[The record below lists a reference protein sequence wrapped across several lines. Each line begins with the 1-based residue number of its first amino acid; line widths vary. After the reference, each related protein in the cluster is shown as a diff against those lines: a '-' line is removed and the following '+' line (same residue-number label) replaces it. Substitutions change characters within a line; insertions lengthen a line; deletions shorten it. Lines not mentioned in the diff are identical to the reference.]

1 MHGSSRLTRTLAL
14 AVASAAFVMPAPAPA
29 NDATAS
35 SLATPITGRPL
46 TELWPLELDVQ
57 IVRLATD
64 TESERVVLEHSARVP
79 DGHEMTIE
87 STVRTPR
94 GRRRFAMQ
102 VVARNHPADD
112 VELEYSLDV
121 SEATYRAVGWSGYV
135 LHRLQLGR
143 ALELGEQVL
152 VIARADIV
160 ATSGDAVRKRV
171 QIAGEDHEIR
181 MFARALRG

>member
-1 MHGSSRLTRTLAL
+1 MRPSPQYLSLALGVASLAL
-14 AVASAAFVMPAPAPA
+14 AMPGPATA
-29 NDATAS
+29 NDAAAT

-46 TELWPLELDVQ
+46 AELWPLEVDVQ
-57 IVRLATD
+57 IVRLATAD
-64 TESERVVLEHSARVP
+64 DPERVVLEYEARVP
-79 DGHEMTIE
+79 DGHEMTVD
-87 STVRTPR
+87 STVRTPQ

-102 VVARNHPADD
+102 IVARNHPSDE

-160 ATSGDAVRKRV
+160 STTGDVVRKRV